1 MRIHHSKTNINDEYH
16 FKEISEH
23 MEEFWRTHIIVPPDE
38 NDPPY
43 IVGRIKEIKEN
54 LTMEENP
61 ITITIDNY
69 CGQKITFTASKD
81 ARVETLLS
89 IDGAKVVGFDI
100 DVKDDDILIEKEDLP
115 A

>member
-1 MRIHHSKTNINDEYH
+1 MDTLGLISYYLNNIAIAIGI
-16 FKEISEH
+16 ISICYVL
-23 MEEFWRTHIIVPPDE
+23 WIRNKD
-38 NDPPY
+38 Y
-43 IVGRIKEIKEN
+43 GEN

-100 DVKDDDILIEKEDLP
+100 DVRDDDILVEKEDLT
-115 A
+115 

>member
-1 MRIHHSKTNINDEYH
+1 MNTLELISYYLNNIAIAIGI
-16 FKEISEH
+16 ISICYVL
-23 MEEFWRTHIIVPPDE
+23 WIRNKD
-38 NDPPY
+38 Y
-43 IVGRIKEIKEN
+43 GEN

-100 DVKDDDILIEKEDLP
+100 DVRDDDILVEKEDI
-115 A
+115 